1 MNVSVYI
8 YTYMRYKYIYIYI
21 CVCRR
26 VLRRSQQAER
36 EKRET
41 ELPKR
46 IHVLRTEAT
55 VAGGTLTDSEPG

>member
-8 YTYMRYKYIYIYI
+8 YIHMWYKYIYIY
-21 CVCRR
+21 VCRR

>member
-8 YTYMRYKYIYIYI
+8 YIY
-21 CVCRR
+21 VCRR